1 MEKVGFVTGAAQTEM
16 GGPEEGNGESSAN
29 KESALGEMQLV
40 FLGMLNG

>member
-1 MEKVGFVTGAAQTEM
+1 MEKVRFVAGAAQTEM
-16 GGPEEGNGESSAN
+16 GGSEEGNCESSSN